1 MLQFSYMNS
10 VVHVFLAANVEQV
23 ERLKALQSAFAEV
36 CNALAPIV
44 QQTRCWNRV
53 GLHHLAYRQMR
64 ERFPQVGSQMV
75 CNAIYSV
82 SRTCRLVFQHP
93 SSPFNVSRFA
103 DKQLPLLNFLV
114 SAPVYFDRH
123 TLSIKD
129 GQLSMFTLDGR
140 MKFQLDLGFE
150 DLLQF
155 QEQKLREIVLVRVE
169 AGYRLSFYFA
179 GDEAG
184 GESADLPEGGEL
196 PEYVVVMSGDAVA
209 GGMPLP
215 GASASPPALSL

>member
-1 MLQFSYMNS
+1 MKS
-10 VVHVFLAANVEQV
+10 VVHVFLAASVEQL
-23 ERLKALQSAFAEV
+23 ERLRALQSAFAEV

-44 QQTRCWNRV
+44 QQTKCWNRV

-155 QEQKLREIVLVRVE
+155 REQKLREIMLVRVE

-179 GDEAG
+179 GEDAS
-184 GESADLPEGGEL
+184 GESEDLPEGGEL
-196 PEYVVVMSGDAVA
+196 PEYVVVMAGDGAAGSVPLSGVA
-209 GGMPLP
+209 
-215 GASASPPALSL
+215 ASSRTLSL